1 MNWLFFSIATALL
14 WGTAEL
20 FYKKGAQ
27 PDEKYSHLKISVWV
41 GVVMGAHAIY
51 TLLTQDIGYN
61 PANLL
66 IYLPVSLFYIFSMTF
81 SYFGMRFL
89 EESISDP
96 IENTAGVI
104 CVLLFAIFMGD
115 EFSALTWIAVA
126 VITLGVVGVS
136 YIENR
141 GETPRKKLLGKKLA
155 IVAFCMP
162 FVYALLDAF
171 GTFLDDAFF
180 LVEDIANAPF
190 VDVTEETIEAVA
202 NPSYELPFALFAL
215 FMGDEFSWLTW
226 LSVGVITVGVVGVSY
241 LENHGETTRKKN
253 YGKALAIISFC
264 MPFVYALLDAFGTFL
279 DDAFFLIEDV
289 ASSPLVDVTEET
301 IEAVAN
307 TSYELTFA
315 LFALCLFIFMKSKK
329 VKFGSVPQHKD
340 KILAA
345 VFETAGQFTY
355 VYALGGVDAVAAPI
369 LSSVCVV
376 SLLLSRIFLKEKLSW
391 KTYAFIAVVIVGILL
406 LAVSE
411 EL

>member
-1 MNWLFFSIATALL
+1 MSWLFFSIATALL

-27 PDEKYSHLKISVWV
+27 PNEKFSHLKICVWV
-41 GVVMGAHAIY
+41 GIVMGAHALF
-51 TLLTQDIGYN
+51 TLLTQDINYN
-61 PANLL
+61 PIN
-66 IYLPVSLFYIFSMTF
+66 IIRYLPVSLFYIISMAF
-81 SYFGMRFL
+81 SYFGMRFI

-104 CVLLFAIFMGD
+104 CVLLFAIFMKD
-115 EFSALTWIAVA
+115 EFSWLTWVA
-126 VITLGVVGVS
+126 VGVITIGVLGVS
-136 YIENR
+136 FLENK
-141 GETPRKKLLGKKLA
+141 GETTRKKKLGKTLA

-180 LVEDIANAPF
+180 LVED
-190 VDVTEETIEAVA
+190 VT
-202 NPSYELPFALFAL
+202 
-215 FMGDEFSWLTW
+215 
-226 LSVGVITVGVVGVSY
+226 
-241 LENHGETTRKKN
+241 
-253 YGKALAIISFC
+253 
-264 MPFVYALLDAFGTFL
+264 
-279 DDAFFLIEDV
+279 
-289 ASSPLVDVTEET
+289 SSPLVDVTEDT

-315 LFALCLFIFMKSKK
+315 AFALGLFIFMKAKG

-345 VFETAGQFTY
+345 VLETAGQFTY
-355 VYALGGVDAVAAPI
+355 VYALGGQDAIAAPI

-391 KTYAFIAVVIVGILL
+391 KTYAFITVVIIGILL
-406 LAVSE
+406 LAVAE

>member
-1 MNWLFFSIATALL
+1 MYWLFFSIATALL

-27 PDEKYSHLKISVWV
+27 PNEKYSHLKICVWV
-41 GVVMGAHAIY
+41 GIVMGAHAIF

-61 PANLL
+61 PVNLL
-66 IYLPVSLFYIFSMTF
+66 IYLPVSLFYIISMAF

-115 EFSALTWIAVA
+115 EFSLLTWIAVG
-126 VITLGVVGVS
+126 VITVGVVGVS
-136 YIENR
+136 YMENA
-141 GETPRKKLLGKKLA
+141 GETPRKKTYGKKLA
-155 IVAFCMP
+155 IVAFIMP
-162 FVYALLDAF
+162 FLYALLDAF

-190 VDVTEETIEAVA
+190 VDVTEET
-202 NPSYELPFALFAL
+202 
-215 FMGDEFSWLTW
+215 M
-226 LSVGVITVGVVGVSY
+226 
-241 LENHGETTRKKN
+241 
-253 YGKALAIISFC
+253 
-264 MPFVYALLDAFGTFL
+264 
-279 DDAFFLIEDV
+279 
-289 ASSPLVDVTEET
+289 
-301 IEAVAN
+301 EAVAN

-315 LFALCLFIFMKSKK
+315 LFALGLFLFMKAKK
-329 VKFGSVPQHKD
+329 VKFGPVPQHKD

-355 VYALGGVDAVAAPI
+355 VYALGGVDAIAAPI

-376 SLLLSRIFLKEKLSW
+376 SLLLSRIFLKEKLSR
-391 KTYAFIAVVIVGILL
+391 KTYAFIAVVIFGILL
-406 LAVSE
+406 LAVAE

>member
-1 MNWLFFSIATALL
+1 MSWLFFAIGTAIL

-27 PDEKYSHLKISVWV
+27 PNEQYSHLKICVWV
-41 GVVMGAHAIY
+41 GVVMGLHAVF

-61 PANLL
+61 PVN
-66 IYLPVSLFYIFSMTF
+66 IIRYLPVSLFYIISMAF

-104 CVLLFAIFMGD
+104 CVLLFA
-115 EFSALTWIAVA
+115 
-126 VITLGVVGVS
+126 
-136 YIENR
+136 
-141 GETPRKKLLGKKLA
+141 
-155 IVAFCMP
+155 
-162 FVYALLDAF
+162 
-171 GTFLDDAFF
+171 
-180 LVEDIANAPF
+180 
-190 VDVTEETIEAVA
+190 
-202 NPSYELPFALFAL
+202 L

-226 LSVGVITVGVVGVSY
+226 VAVAVIGVGVVGVSY
-241 LENHGETTRKKN
+241 LENRGETPRKKN
-253 YGKALAIISFC
+253 YGKVLAVVAFI
-264 MPFVYALLDAFGTFL
+264 MPFLYALLDAFGTFL

-289 ASSPLVDVTEET
+289 ANSPLVDVTEET

-315 LFALCLFIFMKSKK
+315 LFALILFIFMKAKK
-329 VKFGSVPQHKD
+329 VKFGPIPQHKD
-340 KILAA
+340 NILAA

-376 SLLLSRIFLKEKLSW
+376 SLLLSRIVLKEKLSW
-391 KTYAFIAVVIVGILL
+391 KTYVFIGVVIIGILL

>member
-1 MNWLFFSIATALL
+1 MSWLFFSIATALL

-27 PDEKYSHLKISVWV
+27 PNEKYSHLKICVWV
-41 GVVMGAHAIY
+41 GVVMGAHAIF
-51 TLLTQDIGYN
+51 TLLTQDISYN
-61 PANLL
+61 PVNLL
-66 IYLPVSLFYIFSMTF
+66 IYLPVSLFYIISMAF

-115 EFSALTWIAVA
+115 AFSLLTWIAVG
-126 VITLGVVGVS
+126 VITVGVVGVS
-136 YIENR
+136 YMENA
-141 GETPRKKLLGKKLA
+141 GETPRKKTYGKKLA
-155 IVAFCMP
+155 VIAFIMP
-162 FVYALLDAF
+162 FLYALLDAV

-180 LVEDIANAPF
+180 LVEDIASAPF
-190 VDVTEETIEAVA
+190 
-202 NPSYELPFALFAL
+202 
-215 FMGDEFSWLTW
+215 
-226 LSVGVITVGVVGVSY
+226 
-241 LENHGETTRKKN
+241 
-253 YGKALAIISFC
+253 
-264 MPFVYALLDAFGTFL
+264 
-279 DDAFFLIEDV
+279 
-289 ASSPLVDVTEET
+289 VDVTEET

-315 LFALCLFIFMKSKK
+315 LFALGLFIFMKSKK
-329 VKFGSVPQHKD
+329 VKFGPVPQHKD

-376 SLLLSRIFLKEKLSW
+376 SLVLSRIFLKEKLNW
-391 KTYAFIAVVIVGILL
+391 KTYAFITVVIIGILL
-406 LAVSE
+406 LAVAE

>member
-1 MNWLFFSIATALL
+1 MSWLFFSIATAIL

-20 FYKKGAQ
+20 FYKKGAL
-27 PDEKYSHLKISVWV
+27 PNEKYSHLKICIWV
-41 GVVMGAHAIY
+41 GIVMGAHAIF
-51 TLLTQDIGYN
+51 TLLTQDINYN
-61 PANLL
+61 PVNLL
-66 IYLPVSLFYIFSMTF
+66 IYLPVSLFYIISMAF

-104 CVLLFAIFMGD
+104 CTLLFVIFLN
-115 EFSALTWIAVA
+115 EEISPLTWVA
-126 VITLGVVGVS
+126 IGIITIGVLGVS
-136 YIENR
+136 FLENH
-141 GETPRKKLLGKKLA
+141 GETTRKKKLGKKLA
-155 IVAFCMP
+155 LVAFCMP

-202 NPSYELPFALFAL
+202 N
-215 FMGDEFSWLTW
+215 
-226 LSVGVITVGVVGVSY
+226 
-241 LENHGETTRKKN
+241 
-253 YGKALAIISFC
+253 
-264 MPFVYALLDAFGTFL
+264 
-279 DDAFFLIEDV
+279 
-289 ASSPLVDVTEET
+289 
-301 IEAVAN
+301 

-315 LFALCLFIFMKSKK
+315 MFALGLFIFMKSKK
-329 VKFGSVPQHKD
+329 VKFGPVPQHKD

-345 VFETAGQFTY
+345 LFETAGQFTY
-355 VYALGGVDAVAAPI
+355 VYALGGNDAIAAPI

-391 KTYAFIAVVIVGILL
+391 KTYAFIAVVIIGILL

>member
-1 MNWLFFSIATALL
+1 MNWLFFAIATAIL

-20 FYKKGAQ
+20 FYKKGAR
-27 PDEKYSHLKISVWV
+27 PDEKYSHLKICVWV
-41 GVVMGAHAIY
+41 GVIMGAHAIF
-51 TLLTQDIGYN
+51 TLLTQDINYN
-61 PANLL
+61 PINLL
-66 IYLPVSLFYIFSMTF
+66 IYLPVSLFYIISMAF

-115 EFSALTWIAVA
+115 EFSVLTWVA
-126 VITLGVVGVS
+126 IGVITVGVVGVS
-136 YIENR
+136 YLENH
-141 GETPRKKLLGKKLA
+141 GETVRKKTLGKKLS
-155 IVAFCMP
+155 IIAFCMP

-180 LVEDIANAPF
+180 LVEDLADAPF
-190 VDVTEETIEAVA
+190 
-202 NPSYELPFALFAL
+202 
-215 FMGDEFSWLTW
+215 
-226 LSVGVITVGVVGVSY
+226 
-241 LENHGETTRKKN
+241 
-253 YGKALAIISFC
+253 
-264 MPFVYALLDAFGTFL
+264 
-279 DDAFFLIEDV
+279 
-289 ASSPLVDVTEET
+289 VDVTEET

-315 LFALCLFIFMKSKK
+315 LFALCLFIFMKAKK
-329 VKFGSVPQHKD
+329 VKFGPVPQHKD

-345 VFETAGQFTY
+345 VFETAGQLTY
-355 VYALGGVDAVAAPI
+355 VYALGGIDAVAAPI

-391 KTYAFIAVVIVGILL
+391 KTYTFIAIVIIGILL
-406 LAVSE
+406 LAVAE

>member
-1 MNWLFFSIATALL
+1 MSWLFFSVATAIL
-14 WGTAEL
+14 WGIAEL
-20 FYKKGAQ
+20 FYKKGAR
-27 PDEKYSHLKISVWV
+27 PDEKYSHLKICVWV
-41 GVVMGAHAIY
+41 GVVMGAHAIF
-51 TLLTQDIGYN
+51 TLLTQDINYN
-61 PANLL
+61 PINLL
-66 IYLPVSLFYIFSMTF
+66 RYLPVSLFYIISMAF

-104 CVLLFAIFMGD
+104 CTLLFVIFLQ
-115 EFSALTWIAVA
+115 EEISLFTWIAIG
-126 VITLGVVGVS
+126 VITIGVLGVS
-136 YIENR
+136 FIENR
-141 GETPRKKLLGKKLA
+141 GETRRKKKLGKTLA

-180 LVEDIANAPF
+180 L
-190 VDVTEETIEAVA
+190 
-202 NPSYELPFALFAL
+202 
-215 FMGDEFSWLTW
+215 
-226 LSVGVITVGVVGVSY
+226 
-241 LENHGETTRKKN
+241 
-253 YGKALAIISFC
+253 
-264 MPFVYALLDAFGTFL
+264 
-279 DDAFFLIEDV
+279 IEDV
-289 ASSPLVDVTEET
+289 ANSPLVDVTEDT

-315 LFALCLFIFMKSKK
+315 LFALGLFIFMKAKK
-329 VKFGSVPQHKD
+329 VKFGSVPKHKD

-355 VYALGGVDAVAAPI
+355 VYALGGMDAIAAPI

-376 SLLLSRIFLKEKLSW
+376 SLVLSRIFLKEKLSW
-391 KTYAFIAVVIVGILL
+391 KTYLFIGVVIIGILL

>member
-1 MNWLFFSIATALL
+1 MSWLFFSVATALL

-20 FYKKGAQ
+20 FYKKGAR

-41 GVVMGAHAIY
+41 GVVMGIHAVY
-51 TLLTQDIGYN
+51 TLLTQDIGFN
-61 PANLL
+61 PMNLL

-126 VITLGVVGVS
+126 VITVGVVGVS
-136 YIENR
+136 YLENK
-141 GETPRKKLLGKKLA
+141 GETPRKKTYGKKLA
-155 IVAFCMP
+155 VVAFIMP
-162 FVYALLDAF
+162 FLYALLDAF

-180 LVEDIANAPF
+180 LVEDIAAAPF
-190 VDVTEETIEAVA
+190 VDVTEET
-202 NPSYELPFALFAL
+202 
-215 FMGDEFSWLTW
+215 M
-226 LSVGVITVGVVGVSY
+226 
-241 LENHGETTRKKN
+241 
-253 YGKALAIISFC
+253 
-264 MPFVYALLDAFGTFL
+264 
-279 DDAFFLIEDV
+279 
-289 ASSPLVDVTEET
+289 
-301 IEAVAN
+301 EAVAN

-315 LFALCLFIFMKSKK
+315 LFALILFIFMKAKG
-329 VKFGSVPQHKD
+329 VKFGPVKQHKD
-340 KILAA
+340 KIMAA

-355 VYALGGVDAVAAPI
+355 VYALGVADAIAAPI

-406 LAVSE
+406 LAVAE

>member
-1 MNWLFFSIATALL
+1 MSWLFFSIATAVL

-27 PDEKYSHLKISVWV
+27 PNEKYSHLKICVWV
-41 GVVMGAHAIY
+41 GVVMGAHAIF

-61 PANLL
+61 PINLL
-66 IYLPVSLFYIFSMTF
+66 VYLPVSLFYIISMAF

-96 IENTAGVI
+96 IENTAGVM
-104 CVLLFAIFMGD
+104 CVLLFALFMGD

-126 VITLGVVGVS
+126 VIGIGVFGVS
-136 YIENR
+136 YLENK
-141 GETPRKKLLGKKLA
+141 GETPRKKNYGKVLA
-155 IVAFCMP
+155 VVAFIMP
-162 FVYALLDAF
+162 FLYALLDAF

-180 LVEDIANAPF
+180 LVEDIAS
-190 VDVTEETIEAVA
+190 T
-202 NPSYELPFALFAL
+202 
-215 FMGDEFSWLTW
+215 
-226 LSVGVITVGVVGVSY
+226 
-241 LENHGETTRKKN
+241 
-253 YGKALAIISFC
+253 
-264 MPFVYALLDAFGTFL
+264 
-279 DDAFFLIEDV
+279 
-289 ASSPLVDVTEET
+289 PLVDVTEET

-315 LFALCLFIFMKSKK
+315 LFALGLFIFMKAKK
-329 VKFGSVPQHKD
+329 VKFGPVPQHKD

-376 SLLLSRIFLKEKLSW
+376 SLVLSRIFLKEKLSW
-391 KTYAFIAVVIVGILL
+391 KTYAMIAVVIVGILL

>member
-1 MNWLFFSIATALL
+1 MNWLLFSIATAIL

-27 PDEKYSHLKISVWV
+27 PNEKYSHLKICVWV
-41 GVVMGAHAIY
+41 GIVMGAHAIF

-61 PANLL
+61 PIN
-66 IYLPVSLFYIFSMTF
+66 IIRYLPVSLFYIISMAF

-104 CVLLFAIFMGD
+104 CTLLFVIFLQ
-115 EFSALTWIAVA
+115 ESISWLTWVA
-126 VITLGVVGVS
+126 IGVITIGVLGVS
-136 YIENR
+136 FLENK
-141 GETPRKKLLGKKLA
+141 GDTPRKKHLGKKLA

-180 LVEDIANAPF
+180 LVEDI
-190 VDVTEETIEAVA
+190 TKT
-202 NPSYELPFALFAL
+202 
-215 FMGDEFSWLTW
+215 
-226 LSVGVITVGVVGVSY
+226 
-241 LENHGETTRKKN
+241 
-253 YGKALAIISFC
+253 
-264 MPFVYALLDAFGTFL
+264 
-279 DDAFFLIEDV
+279 
-289 ASSPLVDVTEET
+289 PLVDVTADT
-301 IEAVAN
+301 IEDVAN

-329 VKFGSVPQHKD
+329 VKFGPVPQHKD

>member
-1 MNWLFFSIATALL
+1 MSWLFFSVATALL

-27 PDEKYSHLKISVWV
+27 PNEKYSHLKICVWV
-41 GVVMGAHAIY
+41 GVVMGAHAIF

-61 PANLL
+61 PKNLL
-66 IYLPVSLFYIFSMTF
+66 IYLPVSAFYIISMAF

-115 EFSALTWIAVA
+115 TFSALTWIA
-126 VITLGVVGVS
+126 
-136 YIENR
+136 
-141 GETPRKKLLGKKLA
+141 
-155 IVAFCMP
+155 
-162 FVYALLDAF
+162 
-171 GTFLDDAFF
+171 
-180 LVEDIANAPF
+180 
-190 VDVTEETIEAVA
+190 
-202 NPSYELPFALFAL
+202 
-215 FMGDEFSWLTW
+215 
-226 LSVGVITVGVVGVSY
+226 VGVITVGVVGVSY
-241 LENHGETTRKKN
+241 MENKGETPRKKTL
-253 YGKALAIISFC
+253 GKKLAVISFC

-279 DDAFFLIEDV
+279 DDAYFLVEDI
-289 ASSPLVDVTEET
+289 AATPLVDVTEDT

-315 LFALCLFIFMKSKK
+315 LFALGLFIFMKSKK
-329 VKFGSVPQHKD
+329 VKFGPVPQHKD

-391 KTYAFIAVVIVGILL
+391 KTYAFIAVVIIGILL
-406 LAVSE
+406 LAVAE

>member
-1 MNWLFFSIATALL
+1 MSWLFFSIATALL
-14 WGTAEL
+14 WGSAEL
-20 FYKKGAQ
+20 FYKKGAL
-27 PDEKYSHLKISVWV
+27 PDEKYSHLKICVWV
-41 GVVMGAHAIY
+41 GVVMGAHAIF

-61 PANLL
+61 PVNLL
-66 IYLPVSLFYIFSMTF
+66 VYLPVSAFYIISMAF

-104 CVLLFAIFMGD
+104 CTLLFVIFLK
-115 EFSALTWIAVA
+115 EEISPLTWVSIGI
-126 VITLGVVGVS
+126 ITIGVLGVS
-136 YIENR
+136 FLENH
-141 GETPRKKLLGKKLA
+141 GETTRKKKLGKKLA
-155 IVAFCMP
+155 IIAFCMP

-190 VDVTEETIEAVA
+190 VDVTE
-202 NPSYELPFALFAL
+202 
-215 FMGDEFSWLTW
+215 D
-226 LSVGVITVGVVGVSY
+226 
-241 LENHGETTRKKN
+241 
-253 YGKALAIISFC
+253 
-264 MPFVYALLDAFGTFL
+264 
-279 DDAFFLIEDV
+279 
-289 ASSPLVDVTEET
+289 T

-315 LFALCLFIFMKSKK
+315 LFALGLYIFMKAKK
-329 VKFGSVPQHKD
+329 VKFGPVPQHKD

-355 VYALGGVDAVAAPI
+355 VYALGGVDAIAAPI

-391 KTYAFIAVVIVGILL
+391 KTYVFIAIVIIGILL
-406 LAVSE
+406 MAVSE

>member
-1 MNWLFFSIATALL
+1 MNWLLFSIATAIL

-27 PDEKYSHLKISVWV
+27 PNEKYSHLKICVWV
-41 GVVMGAHAIY
+41 GIVMGAHAIF

-61 PANLL
+61 PIN
-66 IYLPVSLFYIFSMTF
+66 IIRYLPVSLFYIISMAF

-104 CVLLFAIFMGD
+104 CTLLFVIFLQ
-115 EFSALTWIAVA
+115 ESISWLTWVA
-126 VITLGVVGVS
+126 IGVITIGVLGVS
-136 YIENR
+136 FLENK
-141 GETPRKKLLGKKLA
+141 GDTPRKKHLGKKLA

-180 LVEDIANAPF
+180 LVEDIAN
-190 VDVTEETIEAVA
+190 T
-202 NPSYELPFALFAL
+202 
-215 FMGDEFSWLTW
+215 
-226 LSVGVITVGVVGVSY
+226 
-241 LENHGETTRKKN
+241 
-253 YGKALAIISFC
+253 
-264 MPFVYALLDAFGTFL
+264 
-279 DDAFFLIEDV
+279 
-289 ASSPLVDVTEET
+289 PLVDVTADT
-301 IEAVAN
+301 IEDVAN

-315 LFALCLFIFMKSKK
+315 LFALYLFIFMKSKK
-329 VKFGSVPQHKD
+329 VKFGPVPQHKD

>member
-1 MNWLFFSIATALL
+1 MSWLFFAVATALL

-20 FYKKGAQ
+20 FYKKGARPHEQ
-27 PDEKYSHLKISVWV
+27 YSHLKICIWV
-41 GVVMGAHAIY
+41 GIVMGIHAIF

-61 PANLL
+61 PIN
-66 IYLPVSLFYIFSMTF
+66 IIRYLPVSLFYIISMAF

-104 CVLLFAIFMGD
+104 CVLLFA
-115 EFSALTWIAVA
+115 V
-126 VITLGVVGVS
+126 
-136 YIENR
+136 
-141 GETPRKKLLGKKLA
+141 
-155 IVAFCMP
+155 
-162 FVYALLDAF
+162 
-171 GTFLDDAFF
+171 
-180 LVEDIANAPF
+180 
-190 VDVTEETIEAVA
+190 
-202 NPSYELPFALFAL
+202 

-226 LSVGVITVGVVGVSY
+226 VAVAVIGVGVVGVSY
-241 LENHGETTRKKN
+241 LENRGETPRKKN
-253 YGKALAIISFC
+253 YGKVLAVVAFI
-264 MPFVYALLDAFGTFL
+264 MPFLYALLDAFGTFL

-289 ASSPLVDVTEET
+289 ANSPLVDVTEET

-315 LFALCLFIFMKSKK
+315 LFALGLFIFMKAKK
-329 VKFGSVPQHKD
+329 VKFGPIFPKNEAGKVSFSASHRD
-340 KILAA
+340 KLLAA

-376 SLLLSRIFLKEKLSW
+376 SLLLSRIVLKEKLSW
-391 KTYAFIAVVIVGILL
+391 KTYAFIAVVIIGILL
-406 LAVSE
+406 LAISE

>member
-1 MNWLFFSIATALL
+1 MSWLFFAIGTAIL

-20 FYKKGAQ
+20 FYKKGALPQ
-27 PDEKYSHLKISVWV
+27 EKYSHLKICIWV
-41 GVVMGAHAIY
+41 GIVMGAHAIF
-51 TLLTQDIGYN
+51 TLLTQDINYN
-61 PANLL
+61 PIN
-66 IYLPVSLFYIFSMTF
+66 IIHYLPVSLFYIISMAF

-104 CVLLFAIFMGD
+104 CVLLFA
-115 EFSALTWIAVA
+115 
-126 VITLGVVGVS
+126 
-136 YIENR
+136 
-141 GETPRKKLLGKKLA
+141 
-155 IVAFCMP
+155 
-162 FVYALLDAF
+162 
-171 GTFLDDAFF
+171 
-180 LVEDIANAPF
+180 
-190 VDVTEETIEAVA
+190 
-202 NPSYELPFALFAL
+202 L

-226 LSVGVITVGVVGVSY
+226 VAVAVIGVGVVGVSY
-241 LENHGETTRKKN
+241 LENRGETPRKKKL
-253 YGKALAIISFC
+253 GKALAVIAFC

-279 DDAFFLIEDV
+279 DDAFFLIEEV
-289 ASSPLVDVTEET
+289 ASSPLVDVTEDT

-315 LFALCLFIFMKSKK
+315 LFALGLFIFMKAKK
-329 VKFGSVPQHKD
+329 VKFGPIFAGSESSGKFGMAPQHRD
-340 KILAA
+340 KLLAA

-391 KTYAFIAVVIVGILL
+391 KTYAFIAVVIIGILL

>member
-1 MNWLFFSIATALL
+1 MSWLFFSIATAIL

-27 PDEKYSHLKISVWV
+27 PNEQYSHLKICVWV
-41 GVVMGAHAIY
+41 GIVMGIHAIF

-61 PANLL
+61 PINILR
-66 IYLPVSLFYIFSMTF
+66 YLPVYLFYVISMAF

-104 CVLLFAIFMGD
+104 CVLLFA
-115 EFSALTWIAVA
+115 
-126 VITLGVVGVS
+126 
-136 YIENR
+136 
-141 GETPRKKLLGKKLA
+141 
-155 IVAFCMP
+155 
-162 FVYALLDAF
+162 
-171 GTFLDDAFF
+171 
-180 LVEDIANAPF
+180 
-190 VDVTEETIEAVA
+190 
-202 NPSYELPFALFAL
+202 L

-226 LSVGVITVGVVGVSY
+226 VAVAVIGVGVVGVSY
-241 LENHGETTRKKN
+241 LENRGETPRKKN
-253 YGKALAIISFC
+253 YGKVLAVVAFI
-264 MPFVYALLDAFGTFL
+264 MPFLYALLDAFGTFL

-289 ASSPLVDVTEET
+289 ANSPLVDVTEET

-315 LFALCLFIFMKSKK
+315 LFALGLFIFMKAKK
-329 VKFGSVPQHKD
+329 VKFGPIFPKNEAGKVSFSASHRD
-340 KILAA
+340 KLLAA

-376 SLLLSRIFLKEKLSW
+376 SLLLSRIVLKEKLSW
-391 KTYAFIAVVIVGILL
+391 KTYAFIAVVIIGILL
-406 LAVSE
+406 LAISE

>member
-1 MNWLFFSIATALL
+1 MSWLFFSIATAVL

-27 PDEKYSHLKISVWV
+27 PNEKYSHLKICVWV
-41 GVVMGAHAIY
+41 GVVMGAHAIF
-51 TLLTQDIGYN
+51 TLLTQNIDYN
-61 PANLL
+61 PINLL
-66 IYLPVSLFYIFSMTF
+66 VYAPVSLFYIISMAF

-115 EFSALTWIAVA
+115 EFSLLTWIAVG
-126 VITLGVVGVS
+126 VITVGVVGVS
-136 YIENR
+136 YMENA
-141 GETPRKKLLGKKLA
+141 GETPRKKTYGKKLA
-155 IVAFCMP
+155 IVAFIMP
-162 FVYALLDAF
+162 FLYALLDAF

-190 VDVTEETIEAVA
+190 VDVTEET
-202 NPSYELPFALFAL
+202 
-215 FMGDEFSWLTW
+215 M
-226 LSVGVITVGVVGVSY
+226 
-241 LENHGETTRKKN
+241 
-253 YGKALAIISFC
+253 
-264 MPFVYALLDAFGTFL
+264 
-279 DDAFFLIEDV
+279 
-289 ASSPLVDVTEET
+289 
-301 IEAVAN
+301 EAVAN

-315 LFALCLFIFMKSKK
+315 LFALGLFLFMKAKK

-355 VYALGGVDAVAAPI
+355 VYALGGVDAIAAPI

-391 KTYAFIAVVIVGILL
+391 KTYAFIAVVIFGILL
-406 LAVSE
+406 LAVAE

>member
-1 MNWLFFSIATALL
+1 MSWLFFSIATAIL

-27 PDEKYSHLKISVWV
+27 PNEKFSHLKICVWV
-41 GVVMGAHAIY
+41 GIVMGAHAIF
-51 TLLTQDIGYN
+51 TLLTQDINYN
-61 PANLL
+61 PIN
-66 IYLPVSLFYIFSMTF
+66 IIRYLPVSLMYIISMAF

-104 CVLLFAIFMGD
+104 CVLLFAVFMK
-115 EFSALTWIAVA
+115 EEIAPLTWVSVA
-126 VITLGVVGVS
+126 VIAIGVLGVGFL
-136 YIENR
+136 ENH
-141 GETPRKKLLGKKLA
+141 GETTRKKKLGKKLA
-155 IVAFCMP
+155 IIAFCMP

-180 LVEDIANAPF
+180 LIDDIAA
-190 VDVTEETIEAVA
+190 
-202 NPSYELPFALFAL
+202 
-215 FMGDEFSWLTW
+215 
-226 LSVGVITVGVVGVSY
+226 
-241 LENHGETTRKKN
+241 
-253 YGKALAIISFC
+253 
-264 MPFVYALLDAFGTFL
+264 
-279 DDAFFLIEDV
+279 
-289 ASSPLVDVTEET
+289 SPLVDVTEDT

-315 LFALCLFIFMKSKK
+315 LFALGLFIFMKCKK
-329 VKFGSVPQHKD
+329 VKFGAVPQHKD

-391 KTYAFIAVVIVGILL
+391 KTYVFIFVVIIGILL
-406 LAVSE
+406 LAISE

>member
-20 FYKKGAQ
+20 FYKKGAR
-27 PDEKYSHLKISVWV
+27 PDEKYSHLKICVWV
-41 GVVMGAHAIY
+41 GVVMGAHAIF

-61 PANLL
+61 PVNILR
-66 IYLPVSLFYIFSMTF
+66 YLPVSLFYIISMAF

-115 EFSALTWIAVA
+115 EFSLLTWVA
-126 VITLGVVGVS
+126 VGIITVGVLGVS
-136 YIENR
+136 FLENS
-141 GETPRKKLLGKKLA
+141 GETPRKKKYGKALA
-155 IVAFCMP
+155 VIAFIMP
-162 FVYALLDAF
+162 FLYALLDAF

-180 LVEDIANAPF
+180 LVEDIAA
-190 VDVTEETIEAVA
+190 T
-202 NPSYELPFALFAL
+202 
-215 FMGDEFSWLTW
+215 
-226 LSVGVITVGVVGVSY
+226 
-241 LENHGETTRKKN
+241 
-253 YGKALAIISFC
+253 
-264 MPFVYALLDAFGTFL
+264 
-279 DDAFFLIEDV
+279 
-289 ASSPLVDVTEET
+289 PLVDVTEET

-315 LFALCLFIFMKSKK
+315 LFALGLFLFMKSKK
-329 VKFGSVPQHKD
+329 VEFGPVKGHTD

-391 KTYAFIAVVIVGILL
+391 KTYAFITVVIIGILL
-406 LAVSE
+406 LAVAE

>member
-1 MNWLFFSIATALL
+1 MSWLLFAIGTAIL

-27 PDEKYSHLKISVWV
+27 PGEKYSHLKICVWV
-41 GVVMGAHAIY
+41 GIVMGAHAIF
-51 TLLTQDIGYN
+51 TLLTQDINYN
-61 PANLL
+61 PVN
-66 IYLPVSLFYIFSMTF
+66 IIRYLPVSLFYIISMAF

-115 EFSALTWIAVA
+115 EFSVLTWVA
-126 VITLGVVGVS
+126 VGVITVGVVGVS
-136 YIENR
+136 FLENH
-141 GETPRKKLLGKKLA
+141 GETTRKKNYGKVLA
-155 IVAFCMP
+155 VVAFIMP
-162 FVYALLDAF
+162 FLYALLDAF

-180 LVEDIANAPF
+180 LV
-190 VDVTEETIEAVA
+190 
-202 NPSYELPFALFAL
+202 
-215 FMGDEFSWLTW
+215 
-226 LSVGVITVGVVGVSY
+226 
-241 LENHGETTRKKN
+241 
-253 YGKALAIISFC
+253 
-264 MPFVYALLDAFGTFL
+264 
-279 DDAFFLIEDV
+279 EDV

-315 LFALCLFIFMKSKK
+315 LFALGLFIFMKAKK
-329 VKFGSVPQHKD
+329 VKFGPMFTKD
-340 KILAA
+340 ENGKASFAAGHRDKLLAA

-376 SLLLSRIFLKEKLSW
+376 SLVLSRIFLKEKLPK
-391 KTYAFIAVVIVGILL
+391 KTYLFIAIVIIGILL